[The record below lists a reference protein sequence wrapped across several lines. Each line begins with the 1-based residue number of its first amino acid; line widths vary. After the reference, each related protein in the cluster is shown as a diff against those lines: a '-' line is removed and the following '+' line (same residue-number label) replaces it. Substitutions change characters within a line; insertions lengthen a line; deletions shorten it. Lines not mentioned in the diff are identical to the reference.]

1 MCRGFCARWR
11 LTRWKYSGVGFV
23 PEPNAGALGGVADE
37 FNAGCFE
44 CGADESEICR
54 CSRGQSCL
62 GFNSLDRTRAN
73 FSSIS
78 KLLYTPP

>member
-11 LTRWKYSGVGFV
+11 LTRSKYSGVGSV

-37 FNAGCFE
+37 FDTGVLE
-44 CGADESEICR
+44 SGTDESEICR

-62 GFNSLDRTRAN
+62 SFYSVDCT
-73 FSSIS
+73 
-78 KLLYTPP
+78 YTDFTIFGQFVY